1 MFSSLMG
8 LGICLVTLFANIC
21 PLSVS
26 GSRNGNEQEWQSSA
40 CCCQPLEMKS
50 ACRWVRRQVWNKF
63 HVLEEWWYRCGWAG
77 ACQPLRSR
85 SACPYQPDL
94 GVNTVILRGVAPPS
108 WLGLFASSFTRVW
121 SWQDNGI
128 SPPPSL
134 YKMLSVGRLIWLSA
148 LCVLLLLLRL
158 NMDARLLVHLI
169 CLWTLE
175 PSLAL
180 YLSRY
185 KGFGAVTPWPIF
197 VNSIRWVFGGC
208 FWY

>member
-1 MFSSLMG
+1 MIQVWLSWG
-8 LGICLVTLFANIC
+8 LPTSEEKKRLPVSAWFGCQHSHIKR
-21 PLSVS
+21 S
-26 GSRNGNEQEWQSSA
+26 GSPSLDWA
-40 CCCQPLEMKS
+40 CSRCRPLLLILTGQRHLS
-50 ACRWVRRQVWNKF
+50 PS
-63 HVLEEWWYRCGWAG
+63 
-77 ACQPLRSR
+77 PL
-85 SACPYQPDL
+85 C
-94 GVNTVILRGVAPPS
+94 T
-108 WLGLFASSFTRVW
+108 
-121 SWQDNGI
+121 
-128 SPPPSL
+128 L

-175 PSLAL
+175 PSLDL